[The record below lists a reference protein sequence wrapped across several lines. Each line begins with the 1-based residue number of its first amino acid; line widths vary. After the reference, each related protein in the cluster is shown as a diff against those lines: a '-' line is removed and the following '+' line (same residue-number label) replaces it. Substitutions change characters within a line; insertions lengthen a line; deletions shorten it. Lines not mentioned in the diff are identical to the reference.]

1 MEEQLMVERRR
12 GKNLESAILSVV
24 WSELQNIGYQSLTI
38 SDIAKKA
45 KTNKNT
51 VYRHWKSK
59 PELVFAAI
67 QQHIP
72 DVSLEA
78 PNTGNIEED
87 LKAVLG
93 FLTPILDVVS
103 KETWKQLLPEALL
116 VFSTNDNYVNG
127 LVKAINESNLIT
139 LQIKK
144 VIEQAKKRHEHVRS
158 NITDDQLAL
167 PALLVINQILFS
179 GTLTQSKINSLV
191 KEILIPVYIEPA

>member
-1 MEEQLMVERRR
+1 MVERRR